1 MMARMSRAELALF
14 TAFLRRS
21 RRYVEFGTGGSTCTA
36 SNCVA
41 ELIISVDS
49 SREWLNK
56 VYAHCDG
63 IKPRLVHIDIGET
76 VQWGYP
82 KDDNMRESW
91 PRYHSA
97 VWDDPDSKT
106 ADLYLIDGR
115 FRVACF
121 LQVLLRNPRRV
132 PIIMHDYTTRR
143 QYHVVSQFADEIAQV
158 EDISVFLRRDDVDH
172 DLLIRTINEYL
183 YNPQ

>member
-76 VQWGYP
+76 IQWGFP
-82 KDDNMRESW
+82 KDDSTRESW

-115 FRVACF
+115 FRVAC
-121 LQVLLRNPRRV
+121 LAGVAAQSTAGSNHNARLYNTP
-132 PIIMHDYTTRR
+132 T
-143 QYHVVSQFADEIAQV
+143 VSCGVAV
-158 EDISVFLRRDDVDH
+158 RRRD
-172 DLLIRTINEYL
+172 RPGRGYFCFS
-183 YNPQ
+183 PARRRRS